1 MALPHGALEQLLSP
15 DGGVAAFDKAV
26 ADSQAQTQALLNREP
41 APGPTNQVKKDVKPG
56 TAKDAATNEP
66 PKDAPESEQ
75 TEPTTLDLADT
86 SIEDLRAIAGTTRP
100 ALPKQ
105 YAEMWSED
113 LEGGFLQFAINCD
126 MSSQTMQELME
137 FYADTSLVSAGQS
150 REWAIEQFHRTFEG
164 RVPREV
170 RDVLVDFWKT
180 DILGDGDGAS
190 E

>member
-105 YAEMWSED
+105 HAEMWDEH

-137 FYADTSLVSAGQS
+137 FYAETSIVSAGQS

-170 RDVLVDFWKT
+170 RDLLVEFWKA
-180 DILGDGDGAS
+180 DILGDSA